1 MAGGLLVQ
9 LVLPEARH
17 REAEQLARLRERIPE
32 QLPLGGV
39 DERVRTE
46 DLGQVGGELPR
57 RGDRRADDLVPGR
70 LELGHRPP
78 ELRLGRGA
86 GNQPD
91 LVHEPTRV
99 LEVQLPGGVV
109 HGPGEVAL
117 GELVAVPGQDDG
129 RRDAATE
136 GDHGRPPGVF
146 TKADAGALH
155 RVRSVRSPPRSQPYA
170 VVSRARKL
178 GARSASVG
186 NLRGFGNLVII
197 MTNDQIDITRAPS
210 NAEALDAYS
219 TVVTSVAERL
229 LPSVV
234 QLRVMGRGGRGRESG
249 GAGSGVVI
257 TPDGFVL
264 TSAHV
269 LGKATSGVATLSDGR
284 ELPFDVAGTDG
295 LSDLGL
301 VRVRG
306 DGLTAAELGDA
317 EHLRIG
323 ELVVAV
329 GSPMG
334 LAGSVTAGVVSALDR
349 SLPAR
354 SGSTVR
360 VVENVIQTDAALN
373 PGNSGGALA
382 DRRGRVIGINTA
394 VAGMGLGLAVPINEA
409 SRRIIG
415 ALMRDGRV
423 RRAYLGIAGSPR
435 VLAPRDRVSTGRESG
450 VHVAEVIAGG
460 PAAKGGI
467 RADDVILEVNREP
480 VTTAADLQRLMYDD
494 AIGHGITV
502 RVQRGGETLNL
513 DVTPVELPD

>member
-1 MAGGLLVQ
+1 
-9 LVLPEARH
+9 
-17 REAEQLARLRERIPE
+17 
-32 QLPLGGV
+32 
-39 DERVRTE
+39 
-46 DLGQVGGELPR
+46 
-57 RGDRRADDLVPGR
+57 
-70 LELGHRPP
+70 
-78 ELRLGRGA
+78 
-86 GNQPD
+86 
-91 LVHEPTRV
+91 
-99 LEVQLPGGVV
+99 
-109 HGPGEVAL
+109 
-117 GELVAVPGQDDG
+117 
-129 RRDAATE
+129 
-136 GDHGRPPGVF
+136 
-146 TKADAGALH
+146 
-155 RVRSVRSPPRSQPYA
+155 
-170 VVSRARKL
+170 
-178 GARSASVG
+178 
-186 NLRGFGNLVII
+186 
-197 MTNDQIDITRAPS
+197 
-210 NAEALDAYS
+210 
-219 TVVTSVAERL
+219 
-229 LPSVV
+229 
-234 QLRVMGRGGRGRESG
+234 
-249 GAGSGVVI
+249 
-257 TPDGFVL
+257 VL

-502 RVQRGGETLNL
+502 RVQRGGETLDL

>member
-1 MAGGLLVQ
+1 MATDQ
-9 LVLPEARH
+9 L
-17 REAEQLARLRERIPE
+17 
-32 QLPLGGV
+32 
-39 DERVRTE
+39 
-46 DLGQVGGELPR
+46 DLT
-57 RGDRRADDLVPGR
+57 
-70 LELGHRPP
+70 
-78 ELRLGRGA
+78 
-86 GNQPD
+86 
-91 LVHEPTRV
+91 PT
-99 LEVQLPGGVV
+99 
-109 HGPGEVAL
+109 
-117 GELVAVPGQDDG
+117 
-129 RRDAATE
+129 
-136 GDHGRPPGVF
+136 
-146 TKADAGALH
+146 
-155 RVRSVRSPPRSQPYA
+155 
-170 VVSRARKL
+170 
-178 GARSASVG
+178 
-186 NLRGFGNLVII
+186 
-197 MTNDQIDITRAPS
+197 PS
-210 NAEALDAYS
+210 DAEALDAYS

-234 QLRVMGRGGRGRESG
+234 QLRVMGRGGRGREAG

-354 SGSTVR
+354 SGSMVR

-409 SRRIIG
+409 SRRIIA

-435 VLAPRDRVSTGRESG
+435 VLAPRDRVATGRESG
-450 VHVAEVIAGG
+450 VHVAEVIADG

-467 RADDVILEVNREP
+467 RADDVILEVHGKP

-494 AIGHGITV
+494 AIGRGITV
-502 RVQRGGETLNL
+502 RVQRGGQTLDL

>member
-1 MAGGLLVQ
+1 MVMATDQVDA
-9 LVLPEARH
+9 P
-17 REAEQLARLRERIPE
+17 RIPS
-32 QLPLGGV
+32 
-39 DERVRTE
+39 D
-46 DLGQVGGELPR
+46 
-57 RGDRRADDLVPGR
+57 
-70 LELGHRPP
+70 
-78 ELRLGRGA
+78 
-86 GNQPD
+86 
-91 LVHEPTRV
+91 
-99 LEVQLPGGVV
+99 
-109 HGPGEVAL
+109 
-117 GELVAVPGQDDG
+117 
-129 RRDAATE
+129 
-136 GDHGRPPGVF
+136 
-146 TKADAGALH
+146 
-155 RVRSVRSPPRSQPYA
+155 
-170 VVSRARKL
+170 
-178 GARSASVG
+178 
-186 NLRGFGNLVII
+186 
-197 MTNDQIDITRAPS
+197 
-210 NAEALDAYS
+210 AEALDAYS

-234 QLRVMGRGGRGRESG
+234 QLGVTGRDRRGRQAG

-257 TPDGFVL
+257 TPDGFVV

-269 LGKATSGVATLSDGR
+269 LGKARSGIATLSDGR

-435 VLAPRDRVSTGRESG
+435 VLAPRDRQTTGRESG
-450 VHVAEVIAGG
+450 VHVAEVIADG
-460 PAAKGGI
+460 PAARGGI
-467 RADDVILEVNREP
+467 RAEDVILAVNGKP

-494 AIGHGITV
+494 AIGRGVTV
-502 RVQRGGETLNL
+502 RVLRGGRTLDL
-513 DVTPVELPD
+513 RVTPVELPD

>member
-1 MAGGLLVQ
+1 MA
-9 LVLPEARH
+9 
-17 REAEQLARLRERIPE
+17 
-32 QLPLGGV
+32 
-39 DERVRTE
+39 T
-46 DLGQVGGELPR
+46 
-57 RGDRRADDLVPGR
+57 
-70 LELGHRPP
+70 
-78 ELRLGRGA
+78 
-86 GNQPD
+86 
-91 LVHEPTRV
+91 
-99 LEVQLPGGVV
+99 
-109 HGPGEVAL
+109 
-117 GELVAVPGQDDG
+117 
-129 RRDAATE
+129 
-136 GDHGRPPGVF
+136 
-146 TKADAGALH
+146 
-155 RVRSVRSPPRSQPYA
+155 
-170 VVSRARKL
+170 
-178 GARSASVG
+178 
-186 NLRGFGNLVII
+186 
-197 MTNDQIDITRAPS
+197 DQIDLPRTPS

-234 QLRVMGRGGRGRESG
+234 QLRVMGRGGRRGRDAG

-306 DGLTAAELGDA
+306 DGLAAAELGDA

-334 LAGSVTAGVVSALDR
+334 LTGSVTAGVVSALDR

-382 DRRGRVIGINTA
+382 DRRGRVVGVNTA

-409 SRRIIG
+409 SRRIIA

-435 VLAPRDRVSTGRESG
+435 VLAPRDRVATGRESG
-450 VHVAEVIAGG
+450 VHVAEVIADG
-460 PAAKGGI
+460 PAAKGGV
-467 RADDVILEVNREP
+467 RSDDVILELNGKP

-494 AIGHGITV
+494 AIGRSITI
-502 RVQRGGETLNL
+502 RVQRGSRTLDL
-513 DVTPVELPD
+513 DVMPVELPD

>member
-1 MAGGLLVQ
+1 MRLETRH
-9 LVLPEARH
+9 PES
-17 REAEQLARLRERIPE
+17 EQPGRLGERAPE
-32 QLPLGGV
+32 QLSLGGV
-39 DERVRTE
+39 DERVRPE
-46 DLGQVGGELPR
+46 DLRQVGGQLPR
-57 RGDRRADDLVPGR
+57 RGDSRADDLVAGR

-86 GNQPD
+86 GHQPD
-91 LVHEPTRV
+91 LLHEPPGV

-109 HGPGEVAL
+109 HGPGEIAFGQLVPAP
-117 GELVAVPGQDDG
+117 GEDDR

-136 GDHGRPPGVF
+136 GDHRRPPGVLA
-146 TKADAGALH
+146 KPDAGALH
-155 RVRSVRSPPRSQPYA
+155 RVGSVRSPVAFSHTPRGLRPRPS
-170 VVSRARKL
+170 
-178 GARSASVG
+178 GG
-186 NLRGFGNLVII
+186 NLRGLGNLVIT
-197 MTNDQIDITRAPS
+197 MTTDQFDLTRTPS

-234 QLRVMGRGGRGRESG
+234 QLRVMGRGGRGREAG

-306 DGLTAAELGDA
+306 DGLTAAELGDS

-435 VLAPRDRVSTGRESG
+435 VLAPRDRVATGRESG
-450 VHVAEVIAGG
+450 VHVAEVIADG

-467 RADDVILEVNREP
+467 RADDVILEVNGKP

-494 AIGHGITV
+494 AIGQGITV
-502 RVQRGGETLNL
+502 RVQRRGQTLDL
-513 DVTPVELPD
+513 DVTPVELPG

>member
-1 MAGGLLVQ
+1 MATDQ
-9 LVLPEARH
+9 F
-17 REAEQLARLRERIPE
+17 
-32 QLPLGGV
+32 
-39 DERVRTE
+39 
-46 DLGQVGGELPR
+46 DL
-57 RGDRRADDLVPGR
+57 
-70 LELGHRPP
+70 
-78 ELRLGRGA
+78 
-86 GNQPD
+86 
-91 LVHEPTRV
+91 
-99 LEVQLPGGVV
+99 
-109 HGPGEVAL
+109 
-117 GELVAVPGQDDG
+117 
-129 RRDAATE
+129 
-136 GDHGRPPGVF
+136 
-146 TKADAGALH
+146 
-155 RVRSVRSPPRSQPYA
+155 
-170 VVSRARKL
+170 
-178 GARSASVG
+178 
-186 NLRGFGNLVII
+186 
-197 MTNDQIDITRAPS
+197 TRAPS
-210 NAEALDAYS
+210 NDEALDAYS
-219 TVVTSVAERL
+219 TVVTSVADRL
-229 LPSVV
+229 LASVV

-354 SGSTVR
+354 SGSMVR

-423 RRAYLGIAGSPR
+423 RRAYLGGKSPR
-435 VLAPRDRVSTGRESG
+435 ARAARPRIDRARVGCARRRGHRRRARCEGRDPRRRCDPRSERQ
-450 VHVAEVIAGG
+450 AGHDRRRPSASDVRRRHRPG
-460 PAAKGGI
+460 DHCARAAR
-467 RADDVILEVNREP
+467 RADP
-480 VTTAADLQRLMYDD
+480 
-494 AIGHGITV
+494 
-502 RVQRGGETLNL
+502 
-513 DVTPVELPD
+513 

>member
-1 MAGGLLVQ
+1 MA
-9 LVLPEARH
+9 
-17 REAEQLARLRERIPE
+17 
-32 QLPLGGV
+32 
-39 DERVRTE
+39 T
-46 DLGQVGGELPR
+46 
-57 RGDRRADDLVPGR
+57 
-70 LELGHRPP
+70 
-78 ELRLGRGA
+78 
-86 GNQPD
+86 
-91 LVHEPTRV
+91 
-99 LEVQLPGGVV
+99 
-109 HGPGEVAL
+109 
-117 GELVAVPGQDDG
+117 
-129 RRDAATE
+129 
-136 GDHGRPPGVF
+136 
-146 TKADAGALH
+146 
-155 RVRSVRSPPRSQPYA
+155 
-170 VVSRARKL
+170 
-178 GARSASVG
+178 
-186 NLRGFGNLVII
+186 
-197 MTNDQIDITRAPS
+197 DQIDLTRTPS
-210 NAEALDAYS
+210 NTEALDAYS

-234 QLRVMGRGGRGRESG
+234 QLRVGSGRRA

-269 LGKATSGVATLSDGR
+269 LGKNTSGIAILSDGR
-284 ELPFDVAGTDG
+284 ELPFDVSGTDG

-317 EHLRIG
+317 EHLRVG

-334 LAGSVTAGVVSALDR
+334 LSGSVTAGVVSALDR

-354 SGSTVR
+354 AGETVR

-382 DRRGRVIGINTA
+382 DRLGRVVGINTA

-423 RRAYLGIAGSPR
+423 RRAYLGIAGNPR
-435 VLAPRDRVSTGRESG
+435 VLAPRDRVATGRESG
-450 VHVAEVIAGG
+450 VHVAEVIADG

-467 RADDVILEVNREP
+467 RADDVIVEVNGQP
-480 VTTAADLQRLMYDD
+480 VATAADLQRLMYDE
-494 AIGHGITV
+494 AIGRSITV
-502 RVQRGGETLNL
+502 RVQRGSHTLDL
-513 DVTPVELPD
+513 EVTPVELRD

>member
-1 MAGGLLVQ
+1 MVMA
-9 LVLPEARH
+9 
-17 REAEQLARLRERIPE
+17 
-32 QLPLGGV
+32 
-39 DERVRTE
+39 T
-46 DLGQVGGELPR
+46 
-57 RGDRRADDLVPGR
+57 
-70 LELGHRPP
+70 
-78 ELRLGRGA
+78 
-86 GNQPD
+86 
-91 LVHEPTRV
+91 
-99 LEVQLPGGVV
+99 
-109 HGPGEVAL
+109 
-117 GELVAVPGQDDG
+117 
-129 RRDAATE
+129 
-136 GDHGRPPGVF
+136 
-146 TKADAGALH
+146 
-155 RVRSVRSPPRSQPYA
+155 
-170 VVSRARKL
+170 
-178 GARSASVG
+178 
-186 NLRGFGNLVII
+186 
-197 MTNDQIDITRAPS
+197 DQIDALRIPS
-210 NAEALDAYS
+210 DAEALDAYS

-234 QLRVMGRGGRGRESG
+234 QLRVMGRDRRGRQAG
-249 GAGSGVVI
+249 GAGSGVVV
-257 TPDGFVL
+257 TPDGFVV
-264 TSAHV
+264 TPAPV

-317 EHLRIG
+317 ERLRIG

-354 SGSTVR
+354 SGSTMR

-435 VLAPRDRVSTGRESG
+435 VLAPRDRMTTGRESG
-450 VHVAEVIAGG
+450 VHVAEVIGDG
-460 PAAKGGI
+460 PAAKGGV
-467 RADDVILEVNREP
+467 RAEDVILEVNGKP

-494 AIGHGITV
+494 AIGRGITV
-502 RVQRGGETLNL
+502 RVLRGGRTLDL
-513 DVTPVELPD
+513 EVTPVELPD